1 VPNGTFDDDRE
12 IDGAPS
18 PIDSDAPANVH
29 GVMMRQMSVGR
40 LADLWAVARG
50 SPGQELY
57 EWCDRIDYFR
67 GGSEPRYTPR
77 WAALPADARERWEQ
91 TARKHA
97 AWIAAG
103 R

>member
-12 IDGAPS
+12 LDDDAPS
-18 PIDSDAPANVH
+18 PIDSDAPANVYD
-29 GVMMRQMSVGR
+29 GDPLGR

-50 SPGQELY
+50 SQSPGQELY
-57 EWCDRIDYFR
+57 EWVDRIDYFR

-91 TARKHA
+91 TAREHT